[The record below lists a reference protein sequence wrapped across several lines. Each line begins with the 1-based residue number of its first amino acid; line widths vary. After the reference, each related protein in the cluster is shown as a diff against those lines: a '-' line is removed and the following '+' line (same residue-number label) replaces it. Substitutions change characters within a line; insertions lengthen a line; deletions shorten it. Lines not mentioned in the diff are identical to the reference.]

1 MMVSAN
7 SMEAV
12 GVQPHGGNL
21 AAASA
26 LFPHAPL
33 PWVDLS
39 TGINPWPYPLPDI
52 PASAWT
58 RLPEPGQERALC
70 AAAAAAYGVADPA
83 LLVAAP
89 GSQILIQTLPFLR
102 PPGQVQVLAPT
113 YGEHAPA
120 WARAGHRVELVENLP
135 DPDGPLPGVLLLVN
149 PNNPDGRIVPPGR
162 LLALADALAAR
173 RGWLVVDEAFC
184 DLTPDL
190 SLAPQIGRPGLL
202 VLRSFGK
209 FYGLAGLRLGFL
221 LAPEALTA
229 AMADR
234 LGPWRVAGPALHI
247 ASLALVDRDW
257 QVAIRTRLSAARLTL
272 DATLRDAGIDILGG
286 TDLFR
291 LLRSPEGR
299 DLFTELAQNG
309 IWTRRFADRPGLIRL
324 GLPPDMAEFV
334 HQSHMVCRVSII

>member
-1 MMVSAN
+1 
-7 SMEAV
+7 MEAV
-12 GVQPHGGNL
+12 GVQPHGGDL

-52 PASAWT
+52 PASAWA

-70 AAAAAAYGVADPA
+70 AAAATAYGVADPA

-120 WARAGHRVELVENLP
+120 WMRAGHRVEMVESLP
-135 DPDGPLPGVLLLVN
+135 NPDGPLPDVLLLVN
-149 PNNPDGRIVPPGR
+149 PNNPDGRIVPPTR
-162 LLALADALAAR
+162 LLALAEALAAR
-173 RGWLVVDEAFC
+173 GGWLVVDEAFC

-221 LAPEALTA
+221 LAPGALA
-229 AMADR
+229 ASMADR
-234 LGPWRVAGPALHI
+234 LGPWRVAGPALLI
-247 ASLALVDRDW
+247 ASQALLDRPW
-257 QVAIRTRLSAARLTL
+257 QVSTRARLAAARQQLETAL
-272 DATLRDAGIDILGG
+272 QDAVIERVGG
-286 TDLFR
+286 SDLFQ
-291 LLRSPEGR
+291 LVRSPPGR
-299 DLFTELAQNG
+299 DLFAELGQG
-309 IWTRRFADRPGLIRL
+309 GFWVRRFSDRAGLIRV
-324 GLPPDMAEFV
+324 GHAPDAHSF
-334 HQSHMVCRVSII
+334 SRFCRILNQ

>member
-1 MMVSAN
+1 MVPAN

-12 GVQPHGGNL
+12 GVQPHGGDL

-26 LFPHAPL
+26 LFPHAPQ

-52 PASAWT
+52 PASAWA

-70 AAAAAAYGVADPA
+70 AAAATAYGVADPA

-102 PPGQVQVLAPT
+102 PPGHVQVLSPT

-120 WARAGHRVELVENLP
+120 WVRAGHRVELVQTLP
-135 DPDGPLPGVLLLVN
+135 RPDGPLPDVLLLVN
-149 PNNPDGRIVPPGR
+149 PNNPDGRIVEPAQ
-162 LLALADALAAR
+162 LLPLADALAAR
-173 RGWLVVDEAFC
+173 GGWLVVDEAFC
-184 DLTPDL
+184 DLTPHL

-221 LAPEALTA
+221 LAPPPLVAS
-229 AMADR
+229 MADR
-234 LGPWRVAGPALHI
+234 LGPWRVAGPAMII
-247 ASLALVDRDW
+247 AGQALLDQAW
-257 QVAIRTRLSAARLTL
+257 QIATRIRLSAARQQLETAL
-272 DATLRDAGIDILGG
+272 KQAAIEQVGG
-286 TDLFR
+286 TDLFQ
-291 LLRSPEGR
+291 LVRSPPDR
-299 DLFTELAQNG
+299 DLFTELGQG
-309 IWTRRFADRPGLIRL
+309 GFWVRRFFDQTGLIRI
-324 GLPPDMAEFV
+324 GHPPDA
-334 HQSHMVCRVSII
+334 HSLSRLCRVLNQ